1 MELGT
6 ALTFVGTRTGL
17 SPTWARAGSG
27 FAGDFLGEG
36 RGVTIS
42 STTHCGLP
50 AGGLNRWIRT
60 AMSLSGSMVP
70 RCVDPNSFTSVT
82 DMESFIVEK
91 VVTEKRLFFPVRLL
105 CLDVFTLFG
114 RIFFSGSPQ
123 KHVGWR
129 VKCRKKFCF
138 PAETRVSF
146 FYIFFT
152 RNEEKSTNPSQSA
165 TY

>member
-91 VVTEKRLFFPVRLL
+91 VVTEKNAFSSRSDFYVWTSLHCLGEFFFQAR
-105 CLDVFTLFG
+105 
-114 RIFFSGSPQ
+114 
-123 KHVGWR
+123 H
-129 VKCRKKFCF
+129 
-138 PAETRVSF
+138 
-146 FYIFFT
+146 
-152 RNEEKSTNPSQSA
+152 KSMWGGG
-165 TY
+165 